1 MYTFKEVGFKVD
13 IKNITAEILDR
24 VIKRKNVNMFTIFNI
39 EALININKITEF
51 NAEINISNFVYLN
64 STILDIIR
72 AQTDR

>member
-1 MYTFKEVGFKVD
+1 MYTFKEVGFKID

-39 EALININKITEF
+39 KALMNINKITEF
-51 NAEINISNFVYLN
+51 NTEINISNFVHLN

>member
-1 MYTFKEVGFKVD
+1 MYIFKEVGFKID

-39 EALININKITEF
+39 KALMNINKITEF
-51 NAEINISNFVYLN
+51 NTEINISNFVHLN

>member
-1 MYTFKEVGFKVD
+1 
-13 IKNITAEILDR
+13 
-24 VIKRKNVNMFTIFNI
+24 MFTIFNI
-39 EALININKITEF
+39 EALMNINKITEF